1 MDKYFNISKVFA
13 KVKEKKRIVFTVWA
27 ITAVLSAIWIFPQP
41 RYYTAYVSLAPEM
54 GEAKEGGGLS
64 SIASSFGINIGGISS
79 MDAIYPQLYP
89 ELFKSTDFMVG
100 LMSIKVRTEDGKLNT
115 DYYTYLTKHQKSN
128 PLTAP
133 FKAAAKG
140 VKQMFSSEE
149 ESIQG
154 NISAANLNP
163 FRLSKK
169 DMSLIEEVQKKIT
182 CVYNKKND
190 VITISVEDQNPYI
203 CAVLADSVTAHLQ
216 DFIVEYRTRKAKV
229 DYEYY
234 KKMTAESKH
243 AYEKARQLYA
253 SYADANQDVTLK
265 SFKAIED
272 DLENEM
278 QLKYN
283 MYSAMNTRLETALAK
298 VQENTPAF
306 TVLNNSTV
314 PTLPAGPKRVRF
326 VLGMLIFVT
335 FMMVFWFSKDE
346 FRLLFR
352 NSENKGE

>member
-1 MDKYFNISKVFA
+1 MDRYFNISNVFA
-13 KVKEKKRIVFTVWA
+13 KIKEKKNYLYTIWI
-27 ITAVLSAIWIFPQP
+27 ITAVLSVIWIFPQP
-41 RYYTAYVSLAPEM
+41 RYYTAQVSLAPEM
-54 GEAKEGGGLS
+54 GENKESGGLS

-89 ELFKSTDFMVG
+89 EIFKSTDFMVG
-100 LMSIKVRTEDGKLNT
+100 LMSIKVRSEDGNMTT
-115 DYYTYLTKHQKSN
+115 DYYTYLTKHQKQN
-128 PLTAP
+128 PLIAP
-133 FKAAAKG
+133 FKAA
-140 VKQMFSSEE
+140 VKQIFSSDEK
-149 ESIQG
+149 SKQSNSSG
-154 NISAANLNP
+154 VNLNP
-163 FRLSKK
+163 FRLSKN
-169 DMSLIEEVQKKIT
+169 DMSLIESVQKKIT
-182 CVYNKKND
+182 CVYNKKTD
-190 VITISVEDQNPYI
+190 VITISVEDQDPYI

-216 DFIVEYRTRKAKV
+216 AFIIDYRTRKAKV

-243 AYEKARQLYA
+243 AYDKARQRYV
-253 SYADANQDVTLK
+253 SYADANLDVTLK

-283 MYSAMNTRLETALAK
+283 MYSAMNTRLEAALAK

-335 FMMVFWFSKDE
+335 FIMIFWLSKDE
-346 FRLLFR
+346 LRLLIR
-352 NSENKGE
+352 SSESNC